1 MTVGRWLVTGAT
13 GFLGRHL
20 LEDIVQSGG
29 GGAVAALV
37 RSREEWEAQ
46 SWTGVLAGVRTV
58 VGTVTDPAH
67 WEADP
72 LLQNLTGV
80 VHLAALV
87 RHSRHGAEEVYT
99 TNVGGTTA
107 LARLAARRRC
117 RMVFVSTSGTVG
129 CFRTPG
135 ESAGEDAPYAE
146 SEVGRWPYYHSKI
159 LAEREAIRLTA
170 EAASELVILRPP
182 VLLGPG
188 DHRHRSTGH
197 LIRWLRGRLPFLVH
211 GGMHFA
217 DVRDVAAA
225 VRRVMSLPAPRPVYH
240 LPGTASSIE
249 AFFEAAAR
257 EAHRPAPR
265 LVVPW
270 RPAWLLAALTRP
282 LHLLPDPVVV
292 EMASRWWGLHS
303 LHAADELQY
312 RSRPGPETLRDTIAW
327 LLAESASGR

>member
-1 MTVGRWLVTGAT
+1 LSTGRWLVTGAT

-20 LEDIVQSGG
+20 LEHIAQSA
-29 GGAVAALV
+29 GADAVVALV
-37 RSREEWEAQ
+37 RSREAWEAQ
-46 SWTGVLAGVRTV
+46 PWTRGLSGVRTL
-58 VGTVTDPAH
+58 VGAVTDAER
-67 WEADP
+67 WDADP
-72 LLQNLTGV
+72 LLRDLAGV

-87 RHSRHGAEEVYT
+87 RHSRHGAEATYT
-99 TNVGGTTA
+99 ATVGGTA
-107 LARLAARRRC
+107 AMARLAARC
-117 RMVFVSTSGTVG
+117 GGRMVFVSTSGTVG

-146 SEVGRWPYYHSKI
+146 REVRRWPYYHSKI
-159 LAEREAIRLTA
+159 LAEREAARLVSGATG
-170 EAASELVILRPP
+170 ELVVVRPP

-225 VRRVMSLPAPRPVYH
+225 LGRVMAMPAPRPVYH
-240 LPGTASSIE
+240 LPGTATSIE
-249 AFFEAAAR
+249 EFFAMAAR
-257 EAHRPAPR
+257 EARRAPPR

-270 RPAWLLAALTRP
+270 RPAWVLAALAGP

-292 EMASRWWGLHS
+292 EMASHWWGLHS
-303 LHAADELQY
+303 LYAADELQY
-312 RSRPGPETLRDTIAW
+312 RSRPGQETLHDTIAW
-327 LLAESASGR
+327 LLAEPGLTR